1 MMDRRRLLMTAALG
15 GAFATS
21 GAARALAQAS
31 GAPAAGPASA
41 QFLAL
46 LDKIAQ
52 EMILS
57 DPETLT
63 MLGMDRGPMA
73 AARFKLSDRSQA
85 KLDADKV
92 KFKDAM
98 TAVKAIDKTQLTPT
112 EQTYYDSLE
121 FFGDTLMSG
130 DRFPYGGGF
139 SPSPYTVSQLG
150 GAYQQIPDFLDSQH
164 RIEAADDAEAYLS
177 RLSDFAKGMDAE
189 RARMQAEFVAG
200 AVPPDFVIDRTLT
213 QMGAITGTAVADS
226 VMTKSLARRTAE
238 KNIPGD
244 WAARAQAILTSEV

>member
-21 GAARALAQAS
+21 GAARALAQAA
-31 GAPAAGPASA
+31 GAPAAAPAGPAST

-63 MLGMDRGPMA
+63 ALGMDRGPMA

-85 KLDADKV
+85 KIDADKA
-92 KFKDAM
+92 KFNEGMA
-98 TAVKAIDKTQLTPT
+98 AVKAIDKAQLTAT

-121 FFGDTLMSG
+121 FFGDTVQEG
-130 DRFPYGGGF
+130 YAFPYGAVRATGLA
-139 SPSPYTVSQLG
+139 SP
-150 GAYQQIPDFLDSQH
+150 AC
-164 RIEAADDAEAYLS
+164 A
-177 RLSDFAKGMDAE
+177 AE
-189 RARMQAEFVAG
+189 R
-200 AVPPDFVIDRTLT
+200 
-213 QMGAITGTAVADS
+213 
-226 VMTKSLARRTAE
+226 LAL
-238 KNIPGD
+238 
-244 WAARAQAILTSEV
+244 AAALP